1 MKSITTFNTKQEIDD
16 YINTVDMLAHAVE
29 EEEVYLTPAKAE
41 YRYVIS
47 AWFTPTSNKNML
59 IIGNNG
65 WGQGAGSPIAQIA
78 KIKINDLTEGTS
90 ETQTPTYTTPVLK
103 NHIYRIDYGIYKNLT
118 DNTWHA
124 PTYLFGYTYELAY
137 YVAYPEVTKHESNFI
152 YGINNLKG
160 GIFKS
165 DSSDLAELI
174 SEVDN
179 YFLDNTQIPSK
190 VNINNAVYE
199 GHMTS
204 VGGAI
209 LSACNYV
216 QDVYFDENITSIGSV
231 FYSAKQD
238 PAPYPSI
245 IYIGSQV
252 QKLDFPHQFKIR
264 KVIIPEENPYIKW
277 DETIRS
283 VVEKTLING
292 KIPIQTGGGIW
303 DNDYLYIPP
312 GYVSVAGGGYEYT
325 TFTGR
330 NTKIVNLID
339 YDGGQPTG
347 FKDAGEIQTLI
358 LPRTTTKIGVYF
370 NGLGKVKNFI
380 IPCTTAPLVQWYED
394 PAPGESSHWNG
405 GWGWRGDQY
414 GYSIIGAGNM
424 YGNSLG
430 WRVDTNSTL
439 SKDIDF
445 TFPKPTRNVYVLT
458 GTQDEQNSWTERYDR
473 ADQVMSSSEKNQ
485 WMVNNQY
492 SRDNVWHDITLQ
504 VLDSNGNI
512 IQVALDEINSQP
524 NKTEVSYS
532 GETPRAANNFAFRQ
546 YHLNY
551 LSEQQMTNLI
561 NSLIPNNN

>member
-1 MKSITTFNTKQEIDD
+1 MKSITTFNTKQEIDN
-16 YINTVDMLAHAVE
+16 YINTVDMLAHAVD
-29 EEEVYLTPAKAE
+29 EEEVYLTPSKGE

-47 AWFTPTSNKNML
+47 AWFTPTQNKNMT
-59 IIGNNG
+59 IIGSNG
-65 WGQGAGSPIAQIA
+65 WNQSAGSPIAQIA
-78 KIKINDLTEGTS
+78 KVKITDLTEETTV
-90 ETQTPTYTTPVLK
+90 TQTPTYTIPVTK
-103 NHIYRIDYGIYKNLT
+103 DHIYRIDYGIYKNLD

-124 PTYLFGYTYELAY
+124 PTYLFGYFTYELAY
-137 YVAYPEVTKHESNFI
+137 YVAYPEVTKHETNFI

-204 VGGAI
+204 VNGGI
-209 LSACNYV
+209 LSGCNYV
-216 QDVYFDENITSIGSV
+216 QDVYFDENIISIGSV
-231 FYSAKQD
+231 FYNAKQD
-238 PAPYPSI
+238 PTPYPSI

-252 QKLDFPHQFKIR
+252 QKVDFPHQFKIR

-283 VVEKTLING
+283 VVEKTLVNG
-292 KIPIQTGGGIW
+292 KIPIHTGGGVW
-303 DNDYLYIPP
+303 DNDYLYIPS
-312 GYVSVAGGGYEYT
+312 GYVCVDGGGHTYT

-339 YDGGQPTG
+339 YDGGAPTG

-370 NGLGKVKNFI
+370 NGLNKIKNFI
-380 IPCTTAPLVQWYED
+380 IPCTTAPLVQWYKDAAE
-394 PAPGESSHWNG
+394 SHWNG

-424 YGNSLG
+424 YGYSLG
-430 WRVDTNSTL
+430 WRVDASTVAQ
-439 SKDIDF
+439 DADF
-445 TFPKPTRNVYVLT
+445 TIPKPNRNVYVLA

-473 ADQVMSSSEKNQ
+473 ADQVMSNSEKNQ
-485 WMVNNQY
+485 WMINNQY
-492 SRDNVWHDITLQ
+492 SRDNIWHDITLQ

-512 IQVALDEINSQP
+512 IQEALNEIESQP
-524 NKTEVSYS
+524 NKTNDSY
-532 GETPRAANNFAFRQ
+532 NLAFRQ

-551 LSEQQMTNLI
+551 LTDQQMTDLI
-561 NSLIPNNN
+561 NNLIPN